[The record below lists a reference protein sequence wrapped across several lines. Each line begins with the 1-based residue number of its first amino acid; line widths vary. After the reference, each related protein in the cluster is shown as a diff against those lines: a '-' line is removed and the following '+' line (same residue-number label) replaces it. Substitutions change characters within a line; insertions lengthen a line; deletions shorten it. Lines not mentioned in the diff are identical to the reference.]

1 MYDVIIIGGG
11 VIGAFLARSLS
22 KYKGKFLVI
31 EKEGDVGM
39 ATSMANSAIIHSG
52 YDPEPGS
59 KKAKFNVLG
68 NGMFPKLAEELD
80 VSFGKIGSLT
90 IAKSEDDLLTL
101 KSLKERAFNNG
112 VEVEIINKEELNK
125 LEPNISKDAI
135 GALYAKTCGI
145 IDPFNLVVHAFEN
158 ACDNGV
164 ELSLNERVIDIKRI
178 DNFYQISTNKRLI
191 NTKSIINAAG
201 LYADEIA
208 KMIEDIDWK
217 INPRKGEYYLLDHYS
232 TNLVHHV
239 IFPLPSS
246 KGKGVLI
253 SPTTSFNFIVGPSSE
268 FVFSK
273 DDLSTDNLTLK
284 NIKEQANL
292 NVDNIDYS
300 QSIRVFSGLRATSST
315 HDFIIEPSKKYNTFI
330 NVAGIE
336 SPGLV
341 SSPAIGEY
349 VINELLVPVLKLENN
364 NDYNPCIKKYFHP
377 LKMGDTLANRFI
389 SENPDYGKIICSCE
403 KVSLGEIKD
412 CLSRSVPPR
421 SIKAVKKRTRAGF
434 GKCQGGFCHPLVL
447 KLLADY
453 FNLNMNEI
461 MYQSENSEVV
471 KIKIKD

>member
-39 ATSMANSAIIHSG
+39 VTSMSNSAIVHSG
-52 YDPEPGS
+52 YDPDVGS

-68 NGMFPKLAEELD
+68 NKMFPSIAEELD
-80 VSFGKIGSLT
+80 VSFGQIGSLT
-90 IAKSEDDLLTL
+90 IANSEDDLLTL
-101 KSLKERAFNNG
+101 NSLKERARLNG
-112 VEVEIINKEELNK
+112 VDVEIINRERLIEM
-125 LEPNISKDAI
+125 EPNISETAV

-145 IDPFNLVVHAFEN
+145 VDPFNLVVHAFEN

-164 ELSLNERVIDIKRI
+164 ELALNEEVLDIKRK
-178 DNFYQISTNKRLI
+178 DGYYQINTNKRLI
-191 NTKSIINAAG
+191 DTKLIINAAG
-201 LYADEIA
+201 LHSDEIA
-208 KMIEDIDWK
+208 KMIEEISWEIK
-217 INPRKGEYYLLDHYS
+217 PRKGEYYLLDHYT

-246 KGKGVLI
+246 KGKGVLV

-268 FVFSK
+268 YVSSK
-273 DDLSTDNLTLK
+273 DDFSTDSLTLK
-284 NIKEQANL
+284 NIKEQANI
-292 NVDNIDYS
+292 NIKNIDYTK
-300 QSIRVFSGLRATSST
+300 SIRVFSGLRASSST
-315 HDFIIEPSKKYNTFI
+315 HDFIIEPSKKYNSFI

-349 VINELLVPVLKLENN
+349 VINELVEPILKLEKNEN
-364 NDYNPCIKKYFHP
+364 YNPRIKKYIHP
-377 LKMGDTLANRFI
+377 LKMNAIEANKYI
-389 SENPDYGKIICSCE
+389 KENPDYGKIVCSCE

-447 KLLADY
+447 KFLSDH
-453 FNLNMNEI
+453 FNLEMDEI
-461 MYQSENSEVV
+461 MYQSNESNVV
-471 KIKIKD
+471 KEKIKE